1 MKRTMNVLAML
12 TVLTVL
18 VQGTRGDLSLIE
30 TGGSFGTDN
39 IAPAGTAFA
48 QDLIDGYSAHTI
60 AHLNDGNYGN
70 DYSWIGM
77 DNAGVS
83 SFAGIDFGG
92 TFTVNSIAWGRDN
105 TAEFTDRFLDTYT
118 VQYTTIA
125 SPDAS
130 TGDDN
135 WTTIGAVS
143 YTENTPAAPWGRHRW
158 SFDAVD
164 ATGIRIVVNSSS
176 TCIDEIEVY
185 AIPEPAVATLIG
197 FAGAGILAGRR
208 FFLM

>member
-105 TAEFTDRFLDTYT
+105 TAEFTDRFFRPHTRFNT
-118 VQYTTIA
+118 PRSHRRI
-125 SPDAS
+125 AS

-143 YTENTPAAPWGRHRW
+143 YTENTPASPLGTP
-158 SFDAVD
+158 SLV
-164 ATGIRIVVNSSS
+164 I
-176 TCIDEIEVY
+176 
-185 AIPEPAVATLIG
+185 
-197 FAGAGILAGRR
+197 
-208 FFLM
+208 